1 MGPLS
6 GGCTSPEHDPLECL
20 NSQMLRLFKPSLSL
34 TLSFRQMFFT
44 VHLLV
49 RRCFHENESAAR
61 QVLSEE
67 EEQMSKSQWR
77 PS

>member
-6 GGCTSPEHDPLECL
+6 GGCASPEHDLLECL
-20 NSQMLRLFKPSLSL
+20 NSQMLHLFKPSLSL
-34 TLSFRQMFFT
+34 TLSFRQIFFT

-61 QVLSEE
+61 HVLSEE
-67 EEQMSKSQWR
+67 DEQMSKSQWR